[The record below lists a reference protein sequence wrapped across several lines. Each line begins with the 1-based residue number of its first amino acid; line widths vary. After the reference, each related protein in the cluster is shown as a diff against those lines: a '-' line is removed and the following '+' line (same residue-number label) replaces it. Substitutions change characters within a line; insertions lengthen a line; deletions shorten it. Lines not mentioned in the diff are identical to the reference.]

1 MLIAQHV
8 PAVLGRDL
16 GVAWSDHASA
26 YIGPGGGL
34 GGLAIVIALCLGLLF
49 LVVGL
54 VWYPLK
60 RMVNGRR
67 EGAANGGRTDEPT

>member
-1 MLIAQHV
+1 MLIARHI
-8 PAVLGRDL
+8 PTFLDRDL
-16 GVAWSDHASA
+16 GGAGSDHALA

-34 GGLAIVIALCLGLLF
+34 GGIAIVIALCLGLLF

-60 RMVNGRR
+60 RMLNGRR